1 MSAICTPVL
10 SPAIPSTSHE
20 ACCKSIT
27 HNGSAEKEGMCER
40 MKATKTPAETQR
52 ANKTTEGITD
62 KLLGSK
68 VS

>member
-1 MSAICTPVL
+1 
-10 SPAIPSTSHE
+10 
-20 ACCKSIT
+20 
-27 HNGSAEKEGMCER
+27 MCER
-40 MKATKTPAETQR
+40 MKATETPAETQR

>member
-27 HNGSAEKEGMCER
+27 HDGSAEKEGMCER

-52 ANKTTEGITD
+52 ANKATEGVTD
-62 KLLGSK
+62 KPLRSK

>member
-1 MSAICTPVL
+1 
-10 SPAIPSTSHE
+10 
-20 ACCKSIT
+20 
-27 HNGSAEKEGMCER
+27 MCER